1 MGRGVQVVM
10 RRLLSAIRSRRG
22 RPEQALKSPEERYSD
37 YLNSIDG
44 DAVEAEYWQVTEQ
57 LLKNKPQFA
66 LIVDGRGCDA
76 EQIRRALAGIQSQWY
91 RRWHCFCV
99 VDELLSEDVQ
109 RFDHQRVQIVLD
121 DRSSRRQLDAWQEL
135 TGSDYVVI
143 LGGEDALDRRFL
155 LAMAMAIDEQR
166 DCSLVYC
173 DEDQI
178 DELGHRSVPQFK
190 PDWTPDLLL
199 STPYI
204 GRACAIAV
212 SRLKEA
218 NWSCDEGWR
227 ERCYDWVLR
236 ATDAGEGVVHV
247 PEVLFSRGR
256 ATPEPE
262 QLKDFWAA
270 SEQEALQGALR
281 RRQLSAEVERGLVP
295 GSWRVRYQIPASVRV
310 TVIVPT
316 GGHTGHLARLLESI
330 IEKTTWGAYDCLV
343 VDNSLGE
350 DVATVCRRFDG
361 RHGARVQRMECRN
374 KPFNYAFLNNRAAE
388 QAEGEYLLFLNDDTE
403 IVNAQWMESMLEHA
417 QRPEVGVVGVKL
429 VYPDDRIQH
438 AGIVMGIFGC
448 TGHAFKLQ
456 ADCQASYG
464 QYHNM
469 VRNYSAV
476 TMACA
481 MVRRSTFL
489 QYRLDEVRFP
499 VAFNDVD
506 LCLRMRRDG
515 LLVVYTPYAKLT
527 HFESAS
533 RQRVQGPGALRLIR
547 QKWSAEIAYDPYY
560 HPSLTR
566 QAQDFSGPVGWDG

>member
-1 MGRGVQVVM
+1 MKRLISVV
-10 RRLLSAIRSRRG
+10 RSRLG
-22 RPEQALKSPEERYSD
+22 RLAIAKKSPEEHYSH
-37 YLNSIDG
+37 YLNSLAG
-44 DAVEAEYWQVTEQ
+44 DAEEAAYWEDAERH
-57 LLKNKPQFA
+57 LGNRPRFA
-66 LIVDGRGCDA
+66 LIVDGKRCNA
-76 EQIRRALAGIQSQWY
+76 IQIRRAIAAIESQWY
-91 RRWHCFCV
+91 RRWRCFCV
-99 VDELLSEDVQ
+99 VDELLSKEVQ
-109 RFDHQRVQIVLD
+109 RFDHQSVQVILD
-121 DRSSRRQLDAWQEL
+121 DRTSRRQHDARPEL
-135 TGSDYVVI
+135 TGCDYVVI
-143 LGGEDALDRRFL
+143 LGGEDVVDRRFL

-178 DELGHRSVPQFK
+178 DERGQRSAPQFK

-199 STPYI
+199 STPYV
-204 GRACAIAV
+204 GRAYAVAV
-212 SRLKEA
+212 SRLTEA
-218 NWSCDEGWR
+218 DWSFEGGWR

-236 ATDAGEGVVHV
+236 ATDAAESVVHV
-247 PEVLFSRGR
+247 PEVLYSRGR
-256 ATPEPE
+256 AMLELE
-262 QLKDFWAA
+262 QTKDAWAA
-270 SEQEALQGALR
+270 SEQNALQGAVA
-281 RRQLSAEVERGLVP
+281 RRQLAADVERGLVP
-295 GSWRVRYQIPASVRV
+295 GSWRVRYRIPTSARV

-316 GGHTGHLARLLESI
+316 GGHTGHLTRLLESI
-330 IEKTTWGAYDCLV
+330 VEKTTWDAYDCLV

-350 DVATVCRRFDG
+350 DVAIVCDRFDG
-361 RHGARVQRMECRN
+361 VGGVRVQRMECRD

-388 QAEGEYLLFLNDDTE
+388 QAQGEYLLFLNDDTE
-403 IVNAQWMESMLEHA
+403 VVSARWMESMLEHA
-417 QRPEVGVVGVKL
+417 LRPEVGIVGAKL

-464 QYHNM
+464 DYHNL

-476 TMACA
+476 TLACA
-481 MVRRSTFL
+481 MMRRSTFL
-489 QYRLDEVRFP
+489 QYRLDEVHFP

-566 QAQDFSGPVGWDG
+566 QAQDFSGPVGWDE